1 MGKLCT
7 PCFSGRSAE
16 DARRRERGTPA
27 MQKLSD
33 WYDHPEYYE
42 AIFGTDT
49 AKELDFLLEVGRR
62 YGTGGKQLLEP
73 ACGAGRLVAE
83 AARRGYPV
91 VGYDIS
97 EKMLAH
103 ARRRLTPAQRKR
115 VSLYEARM
123 EDFHRPELEGK
134 VDLAF
139 NLVSTFRYL
148 DSEKAALAHLEGT
161 RRLLHPEGLYVLGF
175 HLTDYGRKKPEHERW
190 VEKLGKDTVVCNTH
204 EGLPDS
210 RRRRSEMRN
219 RLRITGPEKDLLIE
233 THWYFRTYDITQA
246 RRLFRRAGLEV
257 RAVYDFDYQ
266 VDVPRKRGEV
276 RLDSIFV
283 LRPARNAA

>member
-1 MGKLCT
+1 MAHGRA
-7 PCFSGRSAE
+7 CFSARGAE
-16 DARRRERGTPA
+16 DARRRERGIPS
-27 MQKLSD
+27 MQRLSD

-49 AKELDFLLEVGRR
+49 EREMDFLLEVGRR
-62 YGTGGKQLLEP
+62 YGTGGKRLLEP

-83 AARRGYPV
+83 AASRGQQV

-103 ARRRLTPAQRKR
+103 ARQRLTPAQRRR
-115 VSLYEARM
+115 VRLYPSRM
-123 EDFHRPELEGK
+123 ETFHRPELEGQ

-148 DSEKAALAHLEGT
+148 DSEAAALAHLEAT
-161 RRLLHPEGLYVLGF
+161 RRLLKPEGLYVLGF
-175 HLTDYGRKKPEHERW
+175 HLTDYGRRKPEHERW

-204 EGLPDS
+204 EGLPE
-210 RRRRSEMRN
+210 RRLRRSEMRN
-219 RLRITGPEKDLLIE
+219 RLRITGPGKDLLIE
-233 THWYFRTYDITQA
+233 THWYFRTYDLAQA
-246 RRLFRRAGLEV
+246 RRLFRRAGLRVLEV
-257 RAVYDFDYQ
+257 FDFDYQ
-266 VDVPRKRGEV
+266 VDVPRKRGEI

-283 LRPARNAA
+283 LQPAKSPA

>member
-1 MGKLCT
+1 M
-7 PCFSGRSAE
+7 
-16 DARRRERGTPA
+16 ER
-27 MQKLSD
+27 LSD

-49 AKELDFLLEVGRR
+49 EREMDFLLEVSRR

-73 ACGAGRLVAE
+73 ACGAGRFVAE
-83 AARRGYPV
+83 AARRGYQI

-103 ARRRLTPAQRKR
+103 ARRRLTPAQRRR
-115 VSLYEARM
+115 VRLHQARM
-123 EDFHRPELEGK
+123 EEFYQSELEGK

-161 RRLLHPEGLYVLGF
+161 RRLLNPEGVYVLGF
-175 HLTDYGRKKPEHERW
+175 HLTDYEREKAEHERW
-190 VEKLGKDTVVCNTH
+190 VERLGKDTVVCNTH
-204 EGLPDS
+204 EGVPDP
-210 RRRRSEMRN
+210 RLRRSAMRN
-219 RLRITGPEKDLLIE
+219 RLRITGPGKDLLIE
-233 THWYFRTYDITQA
+233 THWYFRTYDLAQT
-246 RRLFRRAGLEV
+246 RRLFRRAGLQV
-257 RAVYDFDYQ
+257 LAVYDFDYQ
-266 VDVPRKRGEV
+266 VDAPRKRGEI

-283 LRPARNAA
+283 LQPVKNKNPSPSGRGTG

>member
-1 MGKLCT
+1 M
-7 PCFSGRSAE
+7 E
-16 DARRRERGTPA
+16 
-27 MQKLSD
+27 KLSD

-49 AKELDFLLEVGRR
+49 AREMDFLLEVNRR
-62 YGTGGKQLLEP
+62 YGTGGKRLLEP

-83 AARRGYPV
+83 AARRGCSV

-103 ARRRLTPAQRKR
+103 ARERLTPTWRRR
-115 VSLYEARM
+115 VRLYTSRM
-123 EDFHRPELEGK
+123 EDFYRPELEEQ

-148 DSEKAALAHLEGT
+148 DSEQAALSHLEST
-161 RRLLHPEGLYVLGF
+161 RRLLKPEGLYVLGF
-175 HLTDYGRKKPEHERW
+175 HLTDYTRKHPEHERW
-190 VEKLGKDTVVCNTH
+190 VEHLGKDTVVCNTR
-204 EGLPDS
+204 EGLPD
-210 RRRRSEMRN
+210 RRLRRSTMRN

-233 THWYFRTYDITQA
+233 THWYFRTYDLTQA
-246 RRLFRRAGLEV
+246 RRLFRGAGLQV
-257 RAVYDFDYQ
+257 VAVYDFDYQ
-266 VDVPRKRGEV
+266 VDAPRKRGEI

-283 LRPARNAA
+283 LRPD

>member
-1 MGKLCT
+1 M
-7 PCFSGRSAE
+7 E
-16 DARRRERGTPA
+16 RR
-27 MQKLSD
+27 SD

-49 AKELDFLLEVGRR
+49 VREMDFLLEVSRR
-62 YGTGGKQLLEP
+62 YGTGGKRLLEP

-83 AARRGYPV
+83 AARRGHQV

-97 EKMLAH
+97 EKMLEH
-103 ARRRLTPAQRKR
+103 ARRRLTPAERRR
-115 VSLYEARM
+115 VRLYPSRM
-123 EDFHRPELEGK
+123 ESFFRPELEER

-148 DSEKAALAHLEGT
+148 DSEKAALEHLEGT

-175 HLTDYGRKKPEHERW
+175 HLTDYGRRKAEHERW
-190 VEKLGKDTVVCNTH
+190 VETLGRDTVVCNTH
-204 EGLPDS
+204 EGLPD
-210 RRRRSEMRN
+210 RRLRRSAMRN

-233 THWYFRTYDITQA
+233 THWYFRTYDLTQA
-246 RRLFRRAGLEV
+246 RRLFRRAGLQVLEV
-257 RAVYDFDYQ
+257 FDFDYQ
-266 VDVPRKRGEV
+266 VETPRKRGES

-283 LRPARNAA
+283 LRPV

>member
-1 MGKLCT
+1 M
-7 PCFSGRSAE
+7 
-16 DARRRERGTPA
+16 ER
-27 MQKLSD
+27 LSD

-49 AKELDFLLEVGRR
+49 AQEMDFLLEVSRR
-62 YGTGGKQLLEP
+62 YGTGGKLLLEP

-83 AARRGYPV
+83 ATRRGCSV

-97 EKMLAH
+97 EQMLAH
-103 ARRRLTPAQRKR
+103 ARKRLTPAWRR
-115 VSLYEARM
+115 RARLYLSRM
-123 EDFHRPELEGK
+123 EEFFQPELEGQ

-161 RRLLHPEGLYVLGF
+161 RRLLKPEGLYVLGF
-175 HLTDYGRKKPEHERW
+175 HLTDYERKRPEHERW
-190 VEKLGKDTVVCNTH
+190 VERLGKDTVVCNTH
-204 EGLPDS
+204 EGLPD
-210 RRRRSEMRN
+210 RRLRRSEMRN

-233 THWYFRTYDITQA
+233 THWYFRTYDLTQA
-246 RRLFRRAGLEV
+246 RRLFRRAGLQV
-257 RAVYDFDYQ
+257 LAVYDFGYQ
-266 VDVPRKRGEV
+266 VEAPRERGEI

-283 LRPARNAA
+283 LRPTA

>member
-1 MGKLCT
+1 M
-7 PCFSGRSAE
+7 
-16 DARRRERGTPA
+16 RR
-27 MQKLSD
+27 LSD

-49 AKELDFLLEVGRR
+49 EREMDFLLEVHRR
-62 YGTGGKQLLEP
+62 YGTGGKCLLEP

-83 AARRGYPV
+83 AARRGYQV

-103 ARRRLTPAQRKR
+103 ARQRLAPARRRKVR
-115 VSLYEARM
+115 LYPSRM
-123 EDFHRPELEGK
+123 EDFFRPELEGR

-161 RRLLHPEGLYVLGF
+161 RRLLRPEGLYVLGF
-175 HLTDYGRKKPEHERW
+175 HLTDYEREKPEHERW
-190 VEKLGKDTVVCNTH
+190 VECLGKDTVVCNTH
-204 EGLPDS
+204 EGVPD
-210 RRRRSEMRN
+210 RRLRRSSMRN
-219 RLRITGPEKDLLIE
+219 RLRITGPGKDLLIE
-233 THWYFRTYDITQA
+233 THWYFRTYDLAQA
-246 RRLFRRAGLEV
+246 RRLFRRAGLRV
-257 RAVYDFDYQ
+257 LAVYDFDYQ
-266 VDVPRKRGEV
+266 VDAPRQRGEL

-283 LRPARNAA
+283 LQPINDPSPLGSRIDSKSDGKGCPIRTYG